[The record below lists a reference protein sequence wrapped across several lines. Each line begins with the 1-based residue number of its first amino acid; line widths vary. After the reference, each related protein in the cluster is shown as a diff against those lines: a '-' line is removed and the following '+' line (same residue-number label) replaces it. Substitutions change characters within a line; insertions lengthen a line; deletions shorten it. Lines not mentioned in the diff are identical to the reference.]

1 MEQMISFGDKVDFKM
16 KQIHTKH
23 TCCYDNLC
31 TVSLLTHCGLG
42 QYWLGLWLVARQ
54 HQAITG
60 TNVDCLVKKIPM
72 NKFQLKIK
80 KDKMLAILFHNVLTD
95 RSESFLM

>member
-31 TVSLLTHCGLG
+31 IVSLLTHYMALVNIGSGYGL
-42 QYWLGLWLVARQ
+42 LPDSTKL
-54 HQAITG
+54 
-60 TNVDCLVKKIPM
+60 
-72 NKFQLKIK
+72 
-80 KDKMLAILFHNVLTD
+80 
-95 RSESFLM
+95 